1 MIVDP
6 GDWLPLAGLGFIGA
20 CSALGVAGAWAIGR
34 ARGMRDA
41 LRENNEAAATRER
54 IERMER
60 SLQTVAEEIE
70 RLGEVQRFAL
80 KLIGDR
86 VAEVEQPQ
94 NPQMQVGRV
103 ITPH

>member
-1 MIVDP
+1 MRFDP
-6 GDWLPLAGLGFIGA
+6 GEWLPLIGVLMIAGTTVVGI
-20 CSALGVAGAWAIGR
+20 VGAWAHGR

-41 LRENNEAAATRER
+41 MREQVREGDTHAR

-60 SLQTVAEEIE
+60 SLQAVAEEIE

-80 KLIGDR
+80 KVISDR
-86 VAEVEQPQ
+86 ALSAEEKKQLPH
-94 NPQMQVGRV
+94 GRV

>member
-1 MIVDP
+1 MVDVGVWIP
-6 GDWLPLAGLGFIGA
+6 IIGLGMIGA
-20 CSALGVAGAWAIGR
+20 CTALGVAGAWAIGR

-54 IERMER
+54 VERMER
-60 SLQTVAEEIE
+60 SLEAVAEEIE

-86 VAEVEQPQ
+86 VAEIDQPQ
-94 NPQMQVGRV
+94 PQLPTGRV